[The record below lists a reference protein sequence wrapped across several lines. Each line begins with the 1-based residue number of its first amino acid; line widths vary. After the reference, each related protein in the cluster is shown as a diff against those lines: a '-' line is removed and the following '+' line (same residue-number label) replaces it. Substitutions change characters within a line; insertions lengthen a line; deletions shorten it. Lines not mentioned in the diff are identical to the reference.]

1 MPWYPCPAP
10 GCGAISRTRGP
21 CHEHRTYRHRRLDAT
36 RGSATA
42 RGYGGDW
49 ESIRARHLTAEP
61 TCRACRMGEVWAL
74 VAGAWQVERLAAG
87 AGVET
92 PATLVDHCIPLD
104 DGGAH
109 DWPAD
114 PATADQLACYLR
126 ACAARLAAADAK
138 LYPGADPAPGQAPT
152 GRHLQAGA
160 STRAPGLP
168 WCNLQSLCRAC
179 HARKSARERPR
190 QPRAT

>member
-21 CHEHRTYRHRRLDAT
+21 CPQHRGYRHRRLDAT
-36 RGSATA
+36 RASSTA

-49 ESIRARHLTAEP
+49 ETIRARHLELEP
-61 TCRACRMGEVWAL
+61 TCRACRMGEVWAM
-74 VAGAWQVERLAAG
+74 VAGSWEVERLAAG

-92 PATLVDHCIPLD
+92 PAQLVDHAIPLD

-109 DWPAD
+109 DWPCD
-114 PATADQLACYLR
+114 PATADLLACYLR

-138 LYPGADPAPGQAPT
+138 LYPGAHPGA
-152 GRHLQAGA
+152 GRQLQAAGDATAGA
-160 STRAPGLP
+160 VAP
-168 WCNLQSLCRAC
+168 WCNLQTLCRAC
-179 HARKSARERPR
+179 HGRKSARERPR
-190 QPRAT
+190 MPRTT